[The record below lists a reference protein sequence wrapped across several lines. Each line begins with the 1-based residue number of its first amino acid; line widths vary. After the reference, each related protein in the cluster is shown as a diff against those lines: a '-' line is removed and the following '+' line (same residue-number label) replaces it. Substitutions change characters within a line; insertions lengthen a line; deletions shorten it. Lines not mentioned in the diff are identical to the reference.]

1 MATTEKSAISVPTIQ
16 WVQLGVLIIGVVGF
30 FIDLGKGSQQIS
42 QTNSELQDL
51 KTIVQDLV
59 KAQIHIATNDATQR
73 IILDDLKQR
82 VIELERR
89 K

>member
-1 MATTEKSAISVPTIQ
+1 MATTEKSAISVPTVQ
-16 WVQLGVLIIGVVGF
+16 WAQLGVLIIGVVGF

-51 KTIVQDLV
+51 KTIVQELV
-59 KAQIHIATNDATQR
+59 KAQIHITTNDATHR

-82 VIELERR
+82 VIEIERH

>member
-1 MATTEKSAISVPTIQ
+1 MVTTEKSAISVPTVQ
-16 WVQLGVLIIGVVGF
+16 WVQLGVIIIGVVGF

-59 KAQIHIATNDATQR
+59 KAQIHIATNDATHR

-82 VIELERR
+82 VIEIERH